1 MTLRRKPVL
10 FEPDCPLDRPASTLA
25 GFAQSAGP
33 VQVPPGGRTG
43 QAWGRGLSRP
53 DLAGAADQA
62 DQEWRA
68 DTHFYLILPHFC
80 GLAAGFL
87 AGRSGRETGRGL
99 PQAYKN
105 VGVNASPCA
114 GPQIRISLADNYGT
128 A

>member
-33 VQVPPGGRTG
+33 VQVPTGGRTG

-80 GLAAGFL
+80 GLASGFL
-87 AGRSGRETGRGL
+87 AGGSGR
-99 PQAYKN
+99 N
-105 VGVNASPCA
+105 VNARTAAGEWTGLSRLHCA
-114 GPQIRISLADNYGT
+114 GPQSRISLADNDGT